1 MLLIFPIH
9 STWGHNHLFKI
20 WRITWLTFVR
30 RLNFCVSLS
39 PFLAVSLSHTL
50 RFFSMFP
57 PPVFSLS
64 PRLCLSTPPSLFGS
78 FPLSLSLSPSLAL
91 ARFFVSPLW
100 SESRFLWY
108 RCIWVFVC
116 FTGEYYRRGRVH
128 LLQAYLTI
136 FKFYFLTCTSASFG
150 LNASYGLNALC
161 QPLKGFQ
168 VSYTTIAPCC
178 TCCNLGPECAVKTA
192 SITAMAAATPLTL
205 WLSLLLKARDLRSQ
219 DVTTWILYEY
229 CMNIVWILYVIGTHV
244 RRHCCHNHGNAPRGH
259 NGCQAMALLTAAI
272 AVLLVSV
279 LRANLTS
286 TRQPWQWACL
296 CSTANPVCLIMAVN
310 TTGMPPRP
318 RSLMMMIV

>member
-1 MLLIFPIH
+1 
-9 STWGHNHLFKI
+9 
-20 WRITWLTFVR
+20 
-30 RLNFCVSLS
+30 
-39 PFLAVSLSHTL
+39 
-50 RFFSMFP
+50 MFP

-229 CMNIVWILYVIGTHV
+229 CMNIVCHWNPCAPSLLPQPRECPPWPQRLSGYGVVDSRNCCFIGVSVEGKSHKHPAALAV
-244 RRHCCHNHGNAPRGH
+244 GLPLLNREPRVPH
-259 NGCQAMALLTAAI
+259 HGCQHHWDAPAATI
-272 AVLLVSV
+272 TEDDDCLITITSGLVPLIQGSMRPNLLVI
-279 LRANLTS
+279 
-286 TRQPWQWACL
+286 WDYQWFCVHIFC
-296 CSTANPVCLIMAVN
+296 CSFSEEKIC
-310 TTGMPPRP
+310 
-318 RSLMMMIV
+318 